1 MTVMAMM
8 KKPMLVWKEEMEG
21 GKVGGIG
28 RLMNMLNYYYSK
40 PAWLTSMMTMTGAMK
55 AQMK

>member
-1 MTVMAMM
+1 MMVTAMM
-8 KKPMLVWKEEMEG
+8 KKPMLVWKVEREG

-28 RLMNMLNYYYSK
+28 RLRNLLSSYCNK

-55 AQMK
+55 AQVK